1 MLPCFADFALSALIE
16 PNHLGHDGEGPSGS
30 SPFLASGC
38 GQLAL
43 LQPVSQVGA
52 IDLERVANLAGL
64 GNPLFPSDPAIE
76 CFQERTLYLTYKPS
90 MANVPI

>member
-1 MLPCFADFALSALIE
+1 MWAAFLRLGQAYPMWILNRGGFSRFE
-16 PNHLGHDGEGPSGS
+16 PI
-30 SPFLASGC
+30 
-38 GQLAL
+38 
-43 LQPVSQVGA
+43 SQVRA

-90 MANVPI
+90 MANVSI